1 MATNKSESEETKL
14 SRGSTYRV
22 TSKGSGPEPIVTVGV
37 FKGYT
42 SFGHDTALSIIMDPE
57 KESEPGKMRF
67 VPCIAVLAVDVLT
80 FKQEEIEKEK
90 EEAKVYFG

>member
-1 MATNKSESEETKL
+1 MATIKPEGEETKL

-22 TSKGSGPEPIVTVGV
+22 TSKGSGPEPIVTVGT

-42 SFGHDTALSIIMDPE
+42 SFGQDTALSILMGPE
-57 KESEPGKMRF
+57 KEGEPGKMRF
-67 VPCIAVLAVDVLT
+67 VPCTTVLAVDVIT
-80 FKQEEIEKEK
+80 FKQEEKEKEK